1 VNALTITPTNRCKPE
16 WRNLSPRA
24 HCNIRSA
31 RLGTGQEYPGR
42 MPQMADKDEARAR
55 IVDRRALLL
64 AMIGDGTNT
73 AAKMRQALSRPTWLN
88 NTLDALLRDGMVT
101 YSMVKGIYA
110 LPKVQK

>member
-1 VNALTITPTNRCKPE
+1 MIALTIIPTNCCKPE

-24 HCNIRSA
+24 HCDLRSA
-31 RLGTGQEYPGR
+31 RFGTGQEYPGR
-42 MPQMADKDEARAR
+42 MPQMAYKDKARSR

-88 NTLDALLRDGMVT
+88 NTLDALLRDGLVT
-101 YSMVKGIYA
+101 YSTITGRYA
-110 LPKVQK
+110 LVKP

>member
-1 VNALTITPTNRCKPE
+1 MNALTTIPTNRCKPE

-24 HCNIRSA
+24 HCDLRSA

-42 MPQMADKDEARAR
+42 MPQMANKDEARAR

-73 AAKMRQALSRPTWLN
+73 AAKMRQALSRQTWLD
-88 NTLDALLRDGMVT
+88 NTLDAMLRDGLVT
-101 YSMVKGIYA
+101 YSATTGRYA
-110 LPKVQK
+110 LVKP